1 MQYAFRRG
9 GGEKIWLED
18 TGRWFAGSDGKPLRA
33 HGIVRAINERHE
45 REQRAHPAREVRC
58 PDRRDEP
65 RAPRPRCSAPSST
78 RRCAFAT
85 RCGFLLVAIDHLAHL
100 NESYGF
106 DVAEEVIAQVAK
118 RIRARLRGKDHLGRF
133 SGNKFGV
140 ILTNCTADEL
150 AVAADRLLAG
160 VRDETIPTAAGPV
173 AVTVTIGGVTAPRH
187 ARTVPEILS
196 RAQDALHAARA
207 KRHGSFAAYRPN
219 VERDALRRDSVRATD
234 EIVAALNERRIA
246 LAYEPVVEAKTR
258 KIAFYE
264 CLMRVHRPDGRIAHA
279 NEIIPVAERVGL
291 MRMLDYRVLELVVN
305 ELAAAPDLT
314 ASVNVS
320 PASTVDPDWWA
331 GLGAMLR
338 ANTSAAERLII
349 EITETAA
356 IQDVDDARGFVTRVK
371 DLGCRIAIDDF
382 GAGYTS
388 FRNLRKLGVDIVK
401 IDGAF
406 VQNIVKSSDDRAFV
420 HTLIDLSRRLGLKT
434 VAEWVQDEE
443 AAQLLVGLG
452 LRFPA
457 GRADRAGQR
466 RAAVAEAIAPRRRR
480 SVVARRRAQRVSAR
494 IQRGYLFLV
503 AELIEPLLH
512 FVELALE
519 LVDLAAVAR
528 LAACPSA
535 GLALAAREGRRE
547 HGEGLLEHFHVP
559 PHLILERA
567 EAADAEGLRHLLAE
581 FVLLAGERLHRLL
594 RESAAPASACCRRRS
609 GSAGAGR
616 RSAAGFGLPC
626 SPARK

>member
-1 MQYAFRRG
+1 MPLTGEMNRVHLTEVLGAKLDEAVRFRHS
-9 GGEKIWLED
+9 L
-18 TGRWFAGSDGKPLRA
+18 
-33 HGIVRAINERHE
+33 
-45 REQRAHPAREVRC
+45 
-58 PDRRDEP
+58 
-65 RAPRPRCSAPSST
+65 
-78 RRCAFAT
+78 
-85 RCGFLLVAIDHLAHL
+85 GFLLVAIDHLAHL

-106 DVAEEVIAQVAK
+106 DVAEDVIAQVAK
-118 RIRARLRGKDHLGRF
+118 RIRARLRGKDYLGRF

-140 ILTNCTADEL
+140 ILTNCAADEVT
-150 AVAADRLLAG
+150 VAADRLLAG

-196 RAQDALHAARA
+196 RAQDALHAARR

-246 LAYEPVVEAKTR
+246 LAFEPVVETKTR
-258 KIAFYE
+258 KVAFYE

-331 GLGAMLR
+331 GLGALLR
-338 ANTSAAERLII
+338 AHTSAAARLII

-382 GAGYTS
+382 GAGHTS

-406 VQNIVKSSDDRAFV
+406 VQNIVKSGDDRAFV
-420 HTLIDLSRRLGLKT
+420 HTLVDLSRRLGLKT

-443 AAQLLVGLG
+443 AARLL
-452 LRFPA
+452 
-457 GRADRAGQR
+457 ADWGCD
-466 RAAVAEAIAPRRRR
+466 
-480 SVVARRRAQRVSAR
+480 
-494 IQRGYLFLV
+494 FLQG
-503 AELIEPLLH
+503 ALI
-512 FVELALE
+512 
-519 LVDLAAVAR
+519 
-528 LAACPSA
+528 
-535 GLALAAREGRRE
+535 GLANDARPWLGEKAA
-547 HGEGLLEHFHVP
+547 
-559 PHLILERA
+559 A
-567 EAADAEGLRHLLAE
+567 TA
-581 FVLLAGERLHRLL
+581 
-594 RESAAPASACCRRRS
+594 
-609 GSAGAGR
+609 
-616 RSAAGFGLPC
+616 
-626 SPARK
+626 

>member
-1 MQYAFRRG
+1 MTRIEQPAGVPDAAQVLKAIGDVAYEWRLDIDALVWSGNAASVLGIADLGDIASGRSFAQKVDAEDGQSRLDAITQSGQSDAGEGAPYQVQYVFRRG
-9 GGEKIWLED
+9 SGEKIWLED

-33 HGIVRAINERHE
+33 LGTVRAITARHE
-45 REQRAHPAREVRC
+45 REHQLTQLAKFDALTGEMNRVHLTEVLGAKL
-58 PDRRDEP
+58 DEAV
-65 RAPRPRCSAPSST
+65 RFRHSL
-78 RRCAFAT
+78 
-85 RCGFLLVAIDHLAHL
+85 GFLLVAIDHLANL

-106 DVAEEVIAQVAK
+106 DVAEDVIAQVAK
-118 RIRARLRGKDHLGRF
+118 RIRARLRGKDYLGRF
-133 SGNKFGV
+133 SGNKFGI
-140 ILTNCTADEL
+140 ILTNCTADEVT
-150 AVAADRLLAG
+150 VAADRLLAG

-196 RAQDALHAARA
+196 RAQDALHAARL

-219 VERDALRRDSVRATD
+219 VERDALRRDSARATD

-246 LAYEPVVEAKTR
+246 LAFEPVVETKTR

-264 CLMRVHRPDGRIAHA
+264 CLMRVHRPDGRLAHA

-291 MRMLDYRVLELVVN
+291 MRMVDYRVLELVVN

-320 PASTVDPDWWA
+320 PASIVDPDWWA
-331 GLGAMLR
+331 GLGALLH
-338 ANTSAAERLII
+338 AHTSVAGRLII

-382 GAGYTS
+382 GAGHTS

-420 HTLIDLSRRLGLKT
+420 HTLVDLSRRLGLKT

-443 AAQLLVGLG
+443 AAQLL
-452 LRFPA
+452 
-457 GRADRAGQR
+457 ADWGCD
-466 RAAVAEAIAPRRRR
+466 
-480 SVVARRRAQRVSAR
+480 
-494 IQRGYLFLV
+494 FLQG
-503 AELIEPLLH
+503 ALI
-512 FVELALE
+512 
-519 LVDLAAVAR
+519 
-528 LAACPSA
+528 
-535 GLALAAREGRRE
+535 GLANDARPWLDEK
-547 HGEGLLEHFHVP
+547 
-559 PHLILERA
+559 
-567 EAADAEGLRHLLAE
+567 
-581 FVLLAGERLHRLL
+581 
-594 RESAAPASACCRRRS
+594 SAATA
-609 GSAGAGR
+609 
-616 RSAAGFGLPC
+616 
-626 SPARK
+626 